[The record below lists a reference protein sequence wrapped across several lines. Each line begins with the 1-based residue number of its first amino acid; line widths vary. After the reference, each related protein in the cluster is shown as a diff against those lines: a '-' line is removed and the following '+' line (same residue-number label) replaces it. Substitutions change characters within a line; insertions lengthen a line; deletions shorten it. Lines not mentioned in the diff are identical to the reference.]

1 MCMYLCMCVCVGV
14 FPCFNISLHSGFLN
28 ICYELR
34 CITLVKLQRKFAS
47 IKDPLS
53 FMNNRDVRSIAHNK
67 QVFVV
72 FFLRFHAKLLIAQ
85 FPTGNASE
93 NLQSYGK
100 CYRILWNNLYKRVVH
115 PRGYS

>member
-1 MCMYLCMCVCVGV
+1 
-14 FPCFNISLHSGFLN
+14 
-28 ICYELR
+28 
-34 CITLVKLQRKFAS
+34 
-47 IKDPLS
+47 
-53 FMNNRDVRSIAHNK
+53 MNNRDVRSIAHNK

-72 FFLRFHAKLLIAQ
+72 FFLCFHAKLLIAQ
-85 FPTGNASE
+85 IPTENASE